1 METMSHEA
9 RELELYCENTSELY
23 RSRTV
28 PILQNLSK
36 KYKAGK
42 YDHEKAKKLWQ
53 YLAEDGAKRYCVEF
67 ANGKE
72 WHKVFSVEARKEAA
86 SSMADGWLT
95 EMKCGNFHD

>member
-9 RELELYCENTSELY
+9 RELELYCDNTSELY

-28 PILQNLSK
+28 PIQQNLSK

-53 YLAEDGAKRYCVEF
+53 YLAEDGAKRYAKEF
-67 ANGKE
+67 AQANE
-72 WHKVFSVEARKEAA
+72 WHSIFSVACRKECA
-86 SSMADGWLT
+86 SSLADSWLA